1 MDVGGSKDE
10 VGRRMR
16 TLLLVAAL
24 TISPV
29 ASTATVPCRSNPW
42 WGGGVAVYANMR
54 ISVKG
59 ISPALFSTATD
70 VDGWEHQFGTKK
82 LARKN

>member
-1 MDVGGSKDE
+1 
-10 VGRRMR
+10 MR

-29 ASTATVPCRSNPW
+29 ASTATVPCRSKAW

-59 ISPALFSTATD
+59 ISPAGSFPTATD
-70 VDGWEHQFGTKK
+70 VDGLDGSLLGTSI
-82 LARKN
+82 